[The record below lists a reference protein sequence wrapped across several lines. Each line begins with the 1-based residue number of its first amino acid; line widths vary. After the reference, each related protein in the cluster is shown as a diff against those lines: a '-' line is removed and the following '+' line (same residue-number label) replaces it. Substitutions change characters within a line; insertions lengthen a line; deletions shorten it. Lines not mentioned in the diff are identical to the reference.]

1 MSGPNLHQ
9 HTLPLLFLFDFNP
22 INYPRRVTN
31 TKETTKNPN
40 EIIQAYT
47 HAEEKRKGE
56 STQLPKK
63 KEEKKKEKRGTNANS
78 SRLNAWLEFRH
89 FFPTT

>member
-47 HAEEKRKGE
+47 HTEEKRKGE

-63 KEEKKKEKRGTNANS
+63 KKKKRKKRGGPMLTRA
-78 SRLNAWLEFRH
+78 A
-89 FFPTT
+89 